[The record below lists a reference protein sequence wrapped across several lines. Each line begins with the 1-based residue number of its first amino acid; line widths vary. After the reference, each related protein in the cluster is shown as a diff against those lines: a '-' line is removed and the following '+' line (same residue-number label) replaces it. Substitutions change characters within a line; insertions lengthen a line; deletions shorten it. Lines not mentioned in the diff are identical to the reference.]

1 MVDFAYAA
9 AQSPNGGGSGAV
21 MTQVLFFA
29 AIFAIFYFL
38 LIRPQQRQKREREAT
53 LGAVKKGDRVVT
65 TSGVHGTVVGL
76 NEHDDDAQGRGSG
89 QDGLRSK
96 RARAHRP
103 RPGGQGVRLLM
114 RRNLWLRIGLVVAV
128 IAVCAWLLYPPKKT
142 INLGLDLQGGLHLVL
157 GVDVDHAIGSQVSRA
172 GDTIKAEL
180 EKKGIGVSKVERRA
194 VSELEIQ
201 LVSPPQWKDAQAVW
215 NDMGTFDVKES
226 DPATGRVILTLK
238 PREIRQLRE
247 LAVRQ
252 VLETIRNRIDQFGVA
267 EPSIQQQGE
276 NRILVQLPGVDD
288 PQRAKALL
296 GKTALLEFKLVD
308 DKADPEAAAKGVVPA
323 GDELLYQRRVDK
335 DTKQERK
342 IPFVV
347 QKKVLLT
354 GGDLTTARVSID
366 QNTSEPYVSV
376 EFNTAGAKAFGDLT
390 EASVGRRLAIVLD
403 GNVHSAPQI
412 RERIPSGRA
421 QITGGFTTEDAT
433 DLAIVLRAGA
443 LPAPVQFL
451 EERTVGPSLGADSIR
466 KGLISTAAAALAVVV
481 FMVAY
486 YRLSGLIA
494 DVALALNLLI
504 LMAAMAGFHATLTL
518 PGIAGIVLTIGMAVD
533 TNILIFE
540 RIREELR
547 SGKTVRAAI
556 DAGFARA
563 FRTVVDTHVTVLV
576 SAAILYQFGTG
587 PVKGFAVSLAI
598 GILASLF
605 TAVFFTRLIF
615 DLIYMMRSRR
625 VEAISI

>member
-1 MVDFAYAA
+1 
-9 AQSPNGGGSGAV
+9 
-21 MTQVLFFA
+21 
-29 AIFAIFYFL
+29 
-38 LIRPQQRQKREREAT
+38 
-53 LGAVKKGDRVVT
+53 
-65 TSGVHGTVVGL
+65 
-76 NEHDDDAQGRGSG
+76 
-89 QDGLRSK
+89 
-96 RARAHRP
+96 
-103 RPGGQGVRLLM
+103 M

-128 IAVCAWLLYPPKKT
+128 VVLCAWLLYPPKKT

-157 GVDVDHAIGSQVSRA
+157 GVDVDHAIGSQVSRT
-172 GDTIKAEL
+172 GDTIKADL
-180 EKKGIGVSKVERRA
+180 EKKGIGVSKIERRA

-201 LVSPPQWKDAQAVW
+201 LVSPQQWKDAQTVW
-215 NDMGTFDVKES
+215 ADVGTFDVKES
-226 DPATGRVILTLK
+226 DPATGRVVLALK
-238 PREIRQLRE
+238 AGEIRQLRE

-252 VLETIRNRIDQFGVA
+252 VLETIRNRVDQFGVA
-267 EPSIQQQGE
+267 EPSIQQQGD
-276 NRILVQLPGVDD
+276 NRILIQLPGVDD
-288 PQRAKALL
+288 PQRAKDLI

-308 DKADPEAAAKGVVPA
+308 DKADPEAVAKGTVPE

-342 IPFVV
+342 TPYVV
-347 QKKVLLT
+347 QKKVYLT
-354 GGDLTTARVSID
+354 GSDLTTARVSID

-376 EFNTAGAKAFGDLT
+376 EFNAAGAKAFGDLT
-390 EASVGRRLAIVLD
+390 EANVGRRLAIVLD

-421 QITGGFTTEDAT
+421 QITGGFTTADAT

-466 KGLISTAAAALAVVV
+466 KGLISTAAAALAVVL

-494 DVALALNLLI
+494 DVALSLNLLI

-547 SGKTVRAAI
+547 SGKTVRSAI

-587 PVKGFAVSLAI
+587 PVRGFAVSLAI

-615 DLIYMMRSRR
+615 DLLYMRARR
-625 VEAISI
+625 VESISI

>member
-1 MVDFAYAA
+1 
-9 AQSPNGGGSGAV
+9 
-21 MTQVLFFA
+21 
-29 AIFAIFYFL
+29 
-38 LIRPQQRQKREREAT
+38 
-53 LGAVKKGDRVVT
+53 
-65 TSGVHGTVVGL
+65 
-76 NEHDDDAQGRGSG
+76 
-89 QDGLRSK
+89 
-96 RARAHRP
+96 
-103 RPGGQGVRLLM
+103 M

-128 IAVCAWLLYPPKKT
+128 VAVCAWLPYPPKKT
-142 INLGLDLQGGLHLVL
+142 INLDLDLQGGLHLVL
-157 GVDVDHAIGSQVSRA
+157 GVDVDHAIGSQVSRT

-180 EKKGIGVSKVERRA
+180 EKKGIGVSKIERRA

-201 LVSPPQWKDAQAVW
+201 LVSPQQWKDAQTVW
-215 NDMGTFDVKES
+215 ADMGTFDVKES
-226 DPATGRVILTLK
+226 DPATGRVVLALK
-238 PREIRQLRE
+238 AGEIRQLRE

-252 VLETIRNRIDQFGVA
+252 VLETIRNRVDQFGVA
-267 EPSIQQQGE
+267 EPSIQQQGD
-276 NRILVQLPGVDD
+276 NRILIQLPGVDD
-288 PQRAKALL
+288 PQRAKDLI

-308 DKADPEAAAKGVVPA
+308 DKVDPEAAAKGTVPE

-342 IPFVV
+342 TPYVV
-347 QKKVLLT
+347 QKKVYLT
-354 GGDLTTARVSID
+354 GSDLTTARVSID

-376 EFNTAGAKAFGDLT
+376 EFNAAGAKAFGDLT
-390 EASVGRRLAIVLD
+390 EANVGRRLAIVLD

-421 QITGGFTTEDAT
+421 QITGGFTTADAT

-466 KGLISTAAAALAVVV
+466 KGLISTAAAALAVVL

-494 DVALALNLLI
+494 DVALSLNLLI

-587 PVKGFAVSLAI
+587 PVRGFAVSLAI

-615 DLIYMMRSRR
+615 DLIYMRARR
-625 VEAISI
+625 VESISI